1 MFVWAPI
8 KEKYRS
14 MGSVEFSYKLLNEAR
29 VSVSPGVAFGEDGEG
44 FVRFALVENDL
55 RLKQAV
61 RQIHKA
67 LDK

>member
-1 MFVWAPI
+1 F
-8 KEKYRS
+8 RS

-29 VSVSPGVAFGEDGEG
+29 VSVAPGVAFGEDGEG
-44 FVRFALVENDL
+44 FVRFALVENEL

-67 LDK
+67 LIR